1 MLQRALAVI
10 EVSPSRLEVAVVRGG
25 HVVAARSQRH
35 DGVGWSD
42 TWPGGLLALDAAL
55 ATAVQELGIAG
66 SEAMVIAHSPS
77 AACGVFACNA
87 AAGQSGGQNAALL
100 ALANVCQHGF
110 ASNPAE
116 VSVLARDTEATAQG
130 KQTHWLAYTDRDR
143 TSAALMAWA
152 DRAGLRTSGSIP
164 AEALDLATAV
174 DHVRRAPADGPPAV
188 VLLMGEHN
196 CVLAAGNAAR
206 LRFVRTIGVG
216 VETLVD
222 ALTRPMTARDGHTS
236 VTLTRSEAREI
247 LWNRGVPAR
256 GDVLDDARGL
266 DGAAALPLL
275 QPVIQRLS
283 VEAKQSMRFG
293 LSEEERAGAAVRML
307 GIGSGLTGFA
317 RAVSLQSGLQVEG
330 PATGWSTPT
339 SAAHGPIASWAQ
351 RAPLEGLVPTATGEV
366 REMSRSRR
374 RLHAGIAIAAAVV
387 ATDAWVTRFELGRE
401 AKRMQAIAGVS
412 RAAVDAQEAVA
423 TAQTQMIALE
433 ARVRDTASA
442 SPRWAPALTM
452 AATLAPQTIRLDSVA
467 LSAESGTPHVLLTGF
482 AQESDGSDAT
492 RAVKDYLESLGDL
505 PIVRAVVL
513 KKTERANY
521 QGVDQQHFEILA
533 TLVKPAAVA
542 AAPQEPAP

>member
-1 MLQRALAVI
+1 MAVI
-10 EVSPSRLEVAVVRGG
+10 EVSPSRLEVAAVRGG
-25 HVVAARSQRH
+25 RVVAARSQRH
-35 DGVGWSD
+35 DGVGWND
-42 TWPGGLLALDAAL
+42 TWPGGLLALDVAL
-55 ATAVQELGIAG
+55 ATAVRELDIAG
-66 SEAMVIAHSPS
+66 AEAVVIAHSPS

-100 ALANVCQHGF
+100 ALANVCQHDL

-116 VSVLARDTEATAQG
+116 VALLTRDADAGTQG
-130 KQTHWLAYTDRDR
+130 KQAHWLAYTDRDR

-152 DRAGLRTSGSIP
+152 DRAGLRTSGAIP

-236 VTLTRSEAREI
+236 VTLTRSEAREL
-247 LWNRGVPAR
+247 LWTKGVPTRA
-256 GDVLDDARGL
+256 DVLDDARGL

-293 LSEEERAGAAVRML
+293 LTEEERAGAAVRML
-307 GIGSGLTGFA
+307 GIGSGLVGFA

-330 PATGWSTPT
+330 PSATWGTPT
-339 SAAHGPIASWAQ
+339 SAEHGPIASLAH
-351 RAPLEGLVPTATGEV
+351 RAPLEALVPTATGEV
-366 REMSRSRR
+366 RELSRSRR

-387 ATDAWVTRFELGRE
+387 ATDAWVTRFELSRE
-401 AKRMQAIAGVS
+401 TTRMEAIASVS
-412 RAAVDAQEAVA
+412 RAAVEAQEAVA
-423 TAQTQMIALE
+423 AAQTQMIALE

-442 SPRWAPALTM
+442 SPRWAPALAM
-452 AATLAPQTIRLDSVA
+452 AATLAPRTIRLDSVA

-482 AQESDGSDAT
+482 AEEADGSDAT
-492 RAVKDYLESLGDL
+492 RAVKEYLESLGQL

-513 KKTERANY
+513 KKTERGNF

-542 AAPQEPAP
+542 AAQEPAP